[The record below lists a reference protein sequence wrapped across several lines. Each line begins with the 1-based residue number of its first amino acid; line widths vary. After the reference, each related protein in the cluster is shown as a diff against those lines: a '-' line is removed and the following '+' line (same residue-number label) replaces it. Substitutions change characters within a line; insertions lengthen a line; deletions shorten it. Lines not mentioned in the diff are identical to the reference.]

1 MTAAAWFDAH
11 THLGAAG
18 EDAAAF
24 RRRAEAAGLGGM
36 AVMAVR
42 EADWG
47 KLAAIGMAGDGF
59 FRVGFGV
66 HPWAATEAGDPAAL
80 GERLAAALAAHPG
93 AGVGEIGLD
102 GGERGPPMD
111 VQEAVFR
118 VQWDVARRMER
129 PVSVHGFKAWDRIFA
144 AMREAPN
151 PAGAVLHAYGGPTGA
166 AKEFAEAPVWFSF
179 GRTVLREGAR
189 KAAALAAS
197 LPPERCLAES
207 DAETPADAM
216 AAPAVGAK
224 LAALWGM
231 DPAEAAETLAA
242 NWRAAFGARG

>member
-11 THLGAAG
+11 AHPGAAG

-24 RRRAEAAGLGGM
+24 RRRAEASGLGGM

-47 KLAAIGMAGDGF
+47 KLAATGTAGGGF

-66 HPWAATEAGDPAAL
+66 HPWAAAEAGDPAAL

-102 GGERGPPMD
+102 GGGRGPPMD

-118 VQWDVARRMER
+118 VQWEVARRMGR
-129 PVSVHGFKAWDRIFA
+129 PVSVHGYKAWERIFA

-151 PAGAVLHAYGGPTGA
+151 PAGAVLHAYGGPAGA
-166 AKEFAEAPVWFSF
+166 AKEFAGQAVWVSF
-179 GRTVLREGAR
+179 GRAGLREGAR
-189 KAAALAAS
+189 KAAALAAAM
-197 LPPERCLAES
+197 PPERCLAES
-207 DAETPADAM
+207 DAETPADALS
-216 AAPAVGAK
+216 ALAVVDR
-224 LAALWGM
+224 LAMLWGKTR
-231 DPAEAAETLAA
+231 DEVAETLAA
-242 NWRAAFGARG
+242 NFRSAFGG